1 MRLDTPEEDDP
12 VVHIVLWVQTRP
24 QLDVSL
30 TAQPVAAGLD
40 GAVLT
45 PVLTVRTGLA
55 GVAAAAVAAHLAP
68 LASWL

>member
-1 MRLDTPEEDDP
+1 MIILDP
-12 VVHIVLWVQTRP
+12 ILYVQTSP
-24 QLDVSL
+24 QLGVGL
-30 TAQPVAAGLD
+30 TTQPMAAGLD